1 MCLCFFGFLRA
12 GEVVA
17 PETNFGISQYL
28 IYVDIAVGDLVDPKQ
43 LQMNIKQSETDLF
56 RLGVKVWIGRIGSN
70 LCPVA
75 AILSYMALR
84 GPGEGP

>member
-1 MCLCFFGFLRA
+1 M
-12 GEVVA
+12 A

-28 IYVDIAVGDLVDPKQ
+28 TYADIAVGDLVDPKQ
-43 LQMNIKQSETDLF
+43 SQMNIKQSETDLF
-56 RLGVKVWIGRIGSN
+56 RLGVKVWIGRIGGN